1 MHAQVVDMPEPTS
14 RDGCSSMEQQLEEA
28 PVASTSSAGEQPEAS
43 VSSAVPAGRVR
54 RGRGRDADR
63 QSRARV
69 IGSRAHSLGRSA
81 ERSTSRRRRVVRR
94 GSLSTVALL
103 RSDVRRFRQRR
114 RAVDPLATTVEA
126 AEQKMLAKLTTVLEA
141 SRSSAKAQQ
150 EEDGASSRF
159 GTLLPHCTAL

>member
-1 MHAQVVDMPEPTS
+1 
-14 RDGCSSMEQQLEEA
+14 
-28 PVASTSSAGEQPEAS
+28 
-43 VSSAVPAGRVR
+43 
-54 RGRGRDADR
+54 
-63 QSRARV
+63 
-69 IGSRAHSLGRSA
+69 
-81 ERSTSRRRRVVRR
+81 VRR